1 MAGLGDAV
9 DRKVRTYSQGMKQRL
24 GFARAL
30 LGRPELLILDE
41 PTNGL
46 DPGEIREIRE
56 LISRLSDQGST
67 VLLSSHHLSEVEQT
81 CTHVVVMNRG
91 TVVADGTVSQLVG
104 ASGAVFVEV
113 DDRARAEAV
122 LRAVPGV
129 TRVTAQADGLL
140 VEQAEGRA
148 PTWPPR
154 WSAPGCDWRRSWRP
168 NGSRRRSSNC
178 STEPGRRPRAV
189 RPPQRHRHRRPLPG
203 LDGPGVGDVVIALFR
218 TEFVKAAVRMRT
230 LVVVVLLI
238 ALPTLIVVAINARGD
253 RPGRGQNGE
262 GLFRLA
268 QQSGLLVPAA
278 VLGVASAFLLV
289 VIAGLLAGDS
299 VASDSAWGNLRYVL
313 MRPVSRT
320 RLLLAKA
327 AVAAVLIWG
336 CVLVVALTSLVAGV
350 IAFGSHPVTVPLVS
364 GSGIQTFTMS
374 TGTILL
380 RVVVGTAYVAFGFT
394 ALLAIGTFMDAAD
407 PFFPEGI
414 IEEIIENCVQ
424 THRDDCGESSAFGA

>member
-1 MAGLGDAV
+1 
-9 DRKVRTYSQGMKQRL
+9 
-24 GFARAL
+24 
-30 LGRPELLILDE
+30 
-41 PTNGL
+41 
-46 DPGEIREIRE
+46 
-56 LISRLSDQGST
+56 
-67 VLLSSHHLSEVEQT
+67 
-81 CTHVVVMNRG
+81 
-91 TVVADGTVSQLVG
+91 
-104 ASGAVFVEV
+104 
-113 DDRARAEAV
+113 
-122 LRAVPGV
+122 
-129 TRVTAQADGLL
+129 
-140 VEQAEGRA
+140 
-148 PTWPPR
+148 
-154 WSAPGCDWRRSWRP
+154 
-168 NGSRRRSSNC
+168 
-178 STEPGRRPRAV
+178 
-189 RPPQRHRHRRPLPG
+189 
-203 LDGPGVGDVVIALFR
+203 VIALFR

-364 GSGIQTFTMS
+364 GSGIQTFTLS

-394 ALLAIGTFMDAAD
+394 ALLAIGTFMSTLTDTPTGAIGATIGVYIVSEILDGIDALGDVRYA
-407 PFFPEGI
+407 FPTHYQSAWQSLLTENRWSGDMRAGI
-414 IEEIIENCVQ
+414 IVQ
-424 THRDDCGESSAFGA
+424 LVYLVVFGAAAIVWFRRKDIRS